1 MNAEVAER
9 LLRAVMGDPAEA
21 QFADQLSVLRSLANY
36 KYDEYQQYAPGR
48 EFIAYLASWLFQF
61 QDLEERRNALRFVQE
76 RLIYVSDLEMR
87 HLVRILARDR
97 IPSLLQQHVATQL
110 GIPLYRVAELRSR
123 PEFGRAMRAS
133 LFLGMSDGARIDQ
146 LRRNSPNLSNEQFAM
161 THELNDQRVKTMIDK
176 LRADLADNGAFF
188 EYIFL
193 VDDFA
198 GSGRTIAR
206 HDKGELPDGRLVR
219 FHRDTLKKLM
229 KEQLCPQIFVA
240 LYIATIQAVDHL
252 KATISSFQS
261 PLWNPRCEPQV
272 INVMAIDDRARLVHG
287 RNDEEFE
294 VDREF
299 DSLLHKC
306 YDEAIEDEHKG
317 RVLHGYAECG
327 LPLVL
332 THNTPNNSLY
342 LLWERKSTNPLF
354 PRFQR
359 HSSQMEAN

>member
-9 LLRAVMGDPAEA
+9 LLRTVMGDPTEAE
-21 QFADQLSVLRSLANY
+21 FADQLSVLRRLAEY

-48 EFIAYLASWLFQF
+48 EFIAYLASWLHQF
-61 QDLEERRNALRFVQE
+61 KDLQERRNALRFVQE
-76 RLIYVSDLEMR
+76 RLIFVSDLEMR
-87 HLVRILARDR
+87 HLVGILARDR
-97 IPSLLQQHVATQL
+97 IPTLLQQQVASKL
-110 GIPLYRVAELRSR
+110 GIPLYQVAKLRTK
-123 PEFGRAMRAS
+123 PEFSRAMRAS

-176 LRADLADNGAFF
+176 LRADLTEEGAIF

-206 HDKGELPDGRLVR
+206 HDEGESPDGRLVR

-229 KEQLCPQIFVA
+229 GEQPCPQIFVA
-240 LYIATIQAVDHL
+240 LYIATNQAVNHL
-252 KATISSFQS
+252 KSAISNFQS
-261 PLWNPRCEPQV
+261 PLWNPKCEPQV
-272 INVMAIDDRARLVHG
+272 INVMAIDDRARLVHS
-287 RNDEEFE
+287 RDEEEFE
-294 VDREF
+294 ADRLF
-299 DSLLHKC
+299 DLLLHKC
-306 YDEAIEDEHKG
+306 YDKSIEDEHKG

-332 THNTPNNSLY
+332 PHNTPNNSLY
-342 LLWERKSTNPLF
+342 LLWERESTKPLF

-359 HSSQMEAN
+359 HSSQLEAN